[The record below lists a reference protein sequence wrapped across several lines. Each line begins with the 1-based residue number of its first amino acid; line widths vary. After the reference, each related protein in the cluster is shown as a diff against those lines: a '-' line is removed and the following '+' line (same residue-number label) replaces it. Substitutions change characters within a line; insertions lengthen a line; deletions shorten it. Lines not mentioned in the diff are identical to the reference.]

1 MKPQAKLLKP
11 DSAHEQLEKALTEPD
26 VLTKVWGILGTTS
39 DACDMNQL
47 CAPLIDKSILPASQL
62 ESICLQHKARFSGGS
77 WKHPATGI
85 EMIWIPSG
93 EFLYGPEKRVHAADG
108 FSLARHPITN
118 EQFAKFVSATGYAP
132 IEMDPAREDFLRHK
146 PDDDL
151 MDHPVTWV
159 SQLDALAYCAWAGLA
174 LPDEYHWEKAA
185 RGADG
190 RTFPW
195 GEATPFGMDNGVS
208 RDLASIGSDQTVP
221 VGSYTDVRSAYGC
234 EDMAGNVSEWT
245 LPDSNVYRWPKLA
258 SYAIVRGSCFLRND
272 PRRVMVTHRR
282 SLSSLRRNMWVG
294 FRPAFLPVVSK
305 WEEYTKP
312 DAIPQELIGKFKI
325 VDRQSELSAS
335 PPDKESPVPKAPSSI
350 PETESPAP
358 EKPSPPTV
366 QKPATPRAPPPP
378 WWRFWR

>member
-1 MKPQAKLLKP
+1 MKPQAKLLKL
-11 DSAHEQLEKALTEPD
+11 DSAREQIEKALTEPD
-26 VLTKVWGILGTTS
+26 VLTKVWRILGTTS
-39 DACDMNQL
+39 DACDMYQL
-47 CAPLIDKSILPASQL
+47 CAPLIDKAILLASQL

-77 WKHPATGI
+77 WKHPASGI
-85 EMIWIPSG
+85 EMIWIPPG

-132 IEMDPAREDFLRHK
+132 IEIDPAREDFFRHK
-146 PDDDL
+146 LNGDL

-185 RGADG
+185 RGPDG
-190 RTFPW
+190 RTYPW
-195 GEATPFGMDNGVS
+195 GEATPFGTENGVS
-208 RDLASIGSDQTVP
+208 RDLASIASDQTVP

-245 LPDSNVYRWPKLA
+245 LPDSDMYRWPKLA

-282 SLSSLRRNMWVG
+282 SLSSLRRNKWVG
-294 FRPAFLPVVSK
+294 FRPAFLPVVSN
-305 WEEYTKP
+305 WDEYTKP
-312 DAIPQELIGKFKI
+312 DAIPQELIGEFKT
-325 VDRQSELSAS
+325 VARDPET
-335 PPDKESPVPKAPSSI
+335 PDESPDSESDTPESI
-350 PETESPAP
+350 P
-358 EKPSPPTV
+358 PPTAKE
-366 QKPATPRAPPPP
+366 QRNPDAPPPRQER
-378 WWRFWR
+378 WWKFWT